1 MERVAFRYLT
11 QEEVM
16 GLNISEN
23 EIISVVEGALASHG
37 KKSVENPP
45 KPGIHTRHMT
55 FIHAMPAWIK
65 DKDICGLKWVCG
77 YPDNYK
83 YNLPQ
88 IAGLLILNDP
98 DTGMPIAVMDC
109 RWITAVRTAAV
120 TAVTAKYCAKQ
131 EAKVLTI
138 IGAGVQGKMNAK
150 MLQKVV
156 PNLELIQVYDVK
168 EQVMQNYIEHMA
180 PSLGIEIIAINN
192 LEKAVKESDIV
203 LTATQKL
210 ENPIVRLEWLKAG
223 VLGFGLES
231 SRAWCG
237 DALLAMDKFITDDW
251 EQTKYYQS
259 HNGAFV
265 DGLPKLYAQ
274 LGEIV
279 IGEKPGRENDAEKI
293 MAINHGMAL
302 IDMALANEIYQKAI
316 EKEVGIDLTLMEE
329 DNLL

>member
-1 MERVAFRYLT
+1 MEKVAFRYLT

-16 GLNISEN
+16 GLGISDN
-23 EIISVVEGALASHG
+23 EIIDVVEGALASHG
-37 KKSVENPP
+37 KKFVENPP

-65 DKDICGLKWVCG
+65 DKDVCGIKWVCG
-77 YPDNYK
+77 YPENYK

-98 DTGMPIAVMDC
+98 ETGMPIALMDC

-120 TAVTAKYCAKQ
+120 TAVTAKYCVRQDA
-131 EAKVLTI
+131 EVVTI

-156 PNLELIQVYDVK
+156 PNLKLVQVYDIK
-168 EQVMQNYIEHMA
+168 EQVMQTYIEQMS
-180 PSLGIEIIAINN
+180 PKLRIEVKGINN
-192 LEKAVKESDIV
+192 LEKAVKESDVV

-210 ENPIVRLEWLKAG
+210 ENPIVRSEWLKPG
-223 VLGFGLES
+223 VMGFGLES
-231 SRAWCG
+231 SRAWHG
-237 DALLAMDKFITDDW
+237 NALLAMDKFITDDW

-274 LGEIV
+274 LGEVV
-279 IGEKPGRENDAEKI
+279 IGEKPGRENDSEKI

-302 IDMALANEIYQKAI
+302 IDMALADEIYRRAMAKD
-316 EKEVGIDLTLMEE
+316 VGIDLTLMEQ
-329 DNLL
+329 DNLI